1 MIIIGYA
8 YKREWGKKL
17 IKWTLLS
24 NILVFVAF
32 VYFISKFVDG
42 FAIAHYSEINSSEDL
57 CRLLY
62 FYKIQ
67 QYYLTYPIFKLFSI

>member
-8 YKREWGKKL
+8 YKWEWVKKL
-17 IKWTLLS
+17 IKWTHLS
-24 NILVFVAF
+24 NILVFVHLSILLARLLM
-32 VYFISKFVDG
+32 DLLL
-42 FAIAHYSEINSSEDL
+42 ADYSEINSSEDL

-62 FYKIQ
+62 FYEIQ

>member
-24 NILVFVAF
+24 KILVFVHLSILLA
-32 VYFISKFVDG
+32 SLLMDLLL
-42 FAIAHYSEINSSEDL
+42 AHYSEINSSEDL
-57 CRLLY
+57 CGC
-62 FYKIQ
+62 FTFMKFNNI
-67 QYYLTYPIFKLFSI
+67 I